1 MIRIYL
7 DCLGLFHQF
16 RKSLSYCS
24 VGGGT
29 ICRLSVPALL
39 GGGGIIC
46 LVNVVHGLEGDKSL
60 YPIADR
66 RLSVPV
72 LLGGGGMICLVN
84 AVYGLEGD
92 KSVKW
97 LVGQSLCPIAALLN
111 G

>member
-39 GGGGIIC
+39 GGGGMIC
-46 LVNVVHGLEGDKSL
+46 LVNV
-60 YPIADR
+60 
-66 RLSVPV
+66 
-72 LLGGGGMICLVN
+72 
-84 AVYGLEGD
+84 VYGLEGD

>member
-46 LVNVVHGLEGDKSL
+46 LVNVVHGLEGDK
-60 YPIADR
+60 P
-66 RLSVPV
+66 
-72 LLGGGGMICLVN
+72 
-84 AVYGLEGD
+84 
-92 KSVKW
+92 VKW
-97 LVGQSLCPIAALLN
+97 LVGQSLYPIAAIDVLGPLSDPDN
-111 G
+111 GHSYTETFQF